1 MKQLKFTRNKQLL
14 AIVLSVL
21 LVGGCGSRK
30 AEIVNNDGDKVTS
43 FKVSRYIRV
52 NVDGVDC
59 IVGAGTYDTTTA
71 ITCDWPNKS
80 N

>member
-1 MKQLKFTRNKQLL
+1 MNKLNLRKNAKLL

-21 LVGGCGSRK
+21 LVGGCNSQK
-30 AEIVNNDGDKVTS
+30 AEVVNNDGDKVTS
-43 FKVSRYIRV
+43 FKGSRYIRV
-52 NVDGVDC
+52 NMDGVDC

-71 ITCDWPNKS
+71 ITCDWANKS